1 MPKVSSHALDPI
13 IMVLGKHEF
22 DLRTLA
28 SPHVINVWVFPWDR
42 EGATRG
48 QRRLGLSPNLS
59 FFPPVSSHPLS
70 LHCAENCVSCPAVS
84 ICMSPHDALGLARVS
99 QPNADCRFLFR
110 G

>member
-42 EGATRG
+42 EAATRG

-59 FFPPVSSHPLS
+59 FSPQSLLTLCPCIVQRIAFPAQL
-70 LHCAENCVSCPAVS
+70 
-84 ICMSPHDALGLARVS
+84 
-99 QPNADCRFLFR
+99 
-110 G
+110 